1 MISLIQL
8 LNENTGKPKA
18 IIMAGGASVGKSTFL
33 NSYKQELKGF
43 ENLNADKYVEDKSSP
58 LYNNVMG
65 SSSKIKN
72 EDLPNAIRT
81 KSNLIYDT
89 TASNLKTLVPTLQLL
104 LENGYDIMMVMVY
117 AHPMVS
123 FLRNYK
129 RERKVPAVG
138 ILGTWVNVYN
148 LIEDYKRIFKN
159 NFILVNNDPITEE
172 EKREVKNF
180 QTALETNNL
189 QKYFDNLLSDDTFK
203 SSFRKDD
210 STVSPLELDKLNKS
224 REKSKEVLSKS
235 IEKLST
241 TYNDVQSHLN
251 PTDKNEITSILK
263 RFTNE

>member
-148 LIEDYKRIFKN
+148 LIEDYRRIFKN

-180 QTALETNNL
+180 QTVLETNNL

-210 STVSPLELDKLNKS
+210 STVPPSELDKLNKS
-224 REKSKEVLSKS
+224 REKSKEVLLKS

>member
-8 LNENTGKPKA
+8 LNEDTGKPKA

-72 EDLPNAIRT
+72 EDLPNAIRN

-89 TASNLKTLVPTLQLL
+89 TASNIKTLIPTLQLL

-148 LIEDYKRIFKN
+148 LIEDYRRIFKN

-203 SSFRKDD
+203 STFRKDD

-241 TYNDVQSHLN
+241 IYNDVQSHIN

>member
-8 LNENTGKPKA
+8 LHENAGKPKA

-33 NSYKQELKGF
+33 NLHKQELKGF

-58 LYNNVMG
+58 LYNNVVG
-65 SSSKIKN
+65 SSLKIKN
-72 EDLPNAIRT
+72 EDLPNAIKNR
-81 KSNLIYDT
+81 SNLIYDT
-89 TASNLKTLVPTLQLL
+89 TASNLKTLTPILQLL
-104 LENGYDIMMVMVY
+104 SENGYEIMMVMVY

-138 ILGTWVNVYN
+138 ILGTWVNVYS
-148 LIEDYKRIFKN
+148 LIDDYRRIFKN

-180 QTALETNNL
+180 QTAFNSNQL
-189 QKYFDNLLSDDTFK
+189 QKYFDNLLSHDTFK

-210 STVSPLELDKLNKS
+210 STLSPSELDKLNKS

-241 TYNDVQSHLN
+241 IYNDVKSNIN
-251 PTDKNEITSILK
+251 PTNKNEITSILK